1 MNRRTIV
8 EMNYN
13 HKDTRKRAEMRQE
26 LYEKSKSKVG
36 SRKTVQ
42 HLTHHDKRF
51 KKEGWGRTEERDDD
65 KEFELQHDQ
74 KYLE

>member
-36 SRKTVQ
+36 SRKTV
-42 HLTHHDKRF
+42 
-51 KKEGWGRTEERDDD
+51 
-65 KEFELQHDQ
+65 
-74 KYLE
+74 

>member
-26 LYEKSKSKVG
+26 LYEKSKRWEAEKQYN
-36 SRKTVQ
+36 T
-42 HLTHHDKRF
+42 
-51 KKEGWGRTEERDDD
+51 
-65 KEFELQHDQ
+65 
-74 KYLE
+74 